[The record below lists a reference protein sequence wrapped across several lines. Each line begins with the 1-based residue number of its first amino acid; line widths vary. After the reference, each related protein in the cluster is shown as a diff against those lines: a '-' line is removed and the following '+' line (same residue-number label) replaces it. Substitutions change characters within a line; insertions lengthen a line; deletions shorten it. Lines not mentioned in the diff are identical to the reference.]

1 MWVYEI
7 CSAGS
12 RIGDEAIGVK
22 RVAESARSGHAA
34 LVQLVLITGLSG
46 SGKSVALNVLEDAA
60 YYCVDNLPVK
70 LLPELVSF
78 LKHENYSKVAVSI
91 DVRSGTTL
99 EDLPRHLDQLKREGV
114 DARVLFL
121 EAKTDTLVK
130 RYSETRRRHPLS
142 DGKQT
147 LPESIERERD
157 LLDPVGPLAHHID
170 TSDLSPN
177 ALRAWIKD
185 FVSIDR
191 SRITLLFESFGFKHG
206 LPLDADLVFDV
217 RCLPNPHYDP
227 KLRPFT
233 GKDDAVIAFIEND
246 ADSVRMYEEIVR
258 FVESWLPCY
267 IRDNRSYLTVAMGCT
282 GGRHRSVYFA
292 ERLARHFR
300 RGYQVLVRHR
310 GCD

>member
-1 MWVYEI
+1 M
-7 CSAGS
+7 
-12 RIGDEAIGVK
+12 K
-22 RVAESARSGHAA
+22 
-34 LVQLVLITGLSG
+34 LILISGLSG
-46 SGKSVALNVLEDAA
+46 SGKSVALNVLEDGGF
-60 YYCVDNLPVK
+60 YCVDNLPAK

-78 LKHENYSKVAVSI
+78 LKTGGYSKVAVSI
-91 DVRSGTTL
+91 DVRSGATL
-99 EDLPRHLDQLKREGV
+99 DDLPLHLAELKRKAV
-114 DARVLFL
+114 DTRVLFL

-142 DGKQT
+142 DNTLT
-147 LPESIERERD
+147 LPECIEKERD
-157 LLDPVGPLAHHID
+157 LLDAVAPLAHHVD

-206 LPLDADLVFDV
+206 LPLDADIVFDV

-233 GKDDAVIAFIEND
+233 GKDEKVIRFIESD
-246 ADSVRMYEEIVR
+246 PDSIKMYEDIRR
-258 FVESWLPCY
+258 FIESWLPCY
-267 IRDNRSYLTVAMGCT
+267 IRDNRSYLTVALGCT

-292 ERLARHFR
+292 ESLARHFR
-300 RGYQVLVRHR
+300 REFQVLVRHR